1 MTRRN
6 RLLGATAMPDIG
18 AEAPKIEDDLSGAR
32 KPLEAIQGGGV
43 SETGTASEAEKA
55 TKATA
60 TRKARKSKPK
70 ASIQLEPPEETYK
83 PEPFKPGPLAE
94 ELDEDEAEFRAMRR
108 DMDGVKGTS
117 AAGIVSINAGKAP
130 PKNEFFRTHPSF
142 APSVPIINIE
152 KGMEK
157 HFFAVSPNMVEPLAA
172 IGITVAYHTLYFTIT
187 SDRTFTVVPVRDD
200 SEGTEATNDYDG
212 TKAIAM
218 RRGRKDWVRMY
229 TDMAN
234 RCYKVFPADEGRF
247 SDPSWPDLTHAKIFR
262 LAFRDKGRLIDSVD
276 HPLFQKWASKDK
288 PSPK

>member
-6 RLLGATAMPDIG
+6 KLLGTTAMPDIG
-18 AEAPKIEDDLSGAR
+18 AEAPKIEDDLNGAR
-32 KPLEAIQGGGV
+32 KPLEAIQGGAAPEGGAIP
-43 SETGTASEAEKA
+43 ETGRRKPRAQGTGP
-55 TKATA
+55 
-60 TRKARKSKPK
+60 RRRRRRPRLGKARKSKPK
-70 ASIQLEPPEETYK
+70 TGIPSEPPEETYK

-117 AAGIVSINAGKAP
+117 AAGIVSINVGKAP

-172 IGITVAYHTLYFTIT
+172 IGISVAYHTLYLTIT
-187 SDRTFTVVPVRDD
+187 SGGTLTVVPVRDAV
-200 SEGTEATNDYDG
+200 EGAEATNDYDG

-218 RRGRKDWVRMY
+218 R
-229 TDMAN
+229 
-234 RCYKVFPADEGRF
+234 
-247 SDPSWPDLTHAKIFR
+247 
-262 LAFRDKGRLIDSVD
+262 KGRTELGPHVHRYGEPLLQGFPCRRGQIFGPLVARSHATQKSSVSRS
-276 HPLFQKWASKDK
+276 ATRAG
-288 PSPK
+288 